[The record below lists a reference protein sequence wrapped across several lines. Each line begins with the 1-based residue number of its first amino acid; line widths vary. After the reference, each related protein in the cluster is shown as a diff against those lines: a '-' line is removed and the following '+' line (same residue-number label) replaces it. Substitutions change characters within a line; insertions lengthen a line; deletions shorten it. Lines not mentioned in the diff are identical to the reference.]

1 MPALLQWYQEDGILI
16 AICIGKM
23 AIEERTEVFEQ
34 VSAHLDAAAHPI
46 HVILD
51 WRFADSANLD
61 GVASDTIQALTH
73 RNIGQIA
80 VVGLSPALHSW
91 IDTFATVYGVRYF
104 ACDSVK
110 DAGDYLESIGYDA
123 KKCRRTA

>member
-1 MPALLQWYQEDGILI
+1 MPALLHWYQEDTILI

-23 AIEERTEVFEQ
+23 AIQERTAVFEQ
-34 VSAHLDAAAHPI
+34 VSTHLDAAAHPV
-46 HVILD
+46 HLILD

-80 VVGLSPALHSW
+80 IVGLSPALNTW
-91 IDTFATVYGVRYF
+91 IDAFATVYGVRYF

-110 DAGDYLESIGYDA
+110 DAGEYLESLARG
-123 KKCRRTA
+123 